1 MSVRAQTTKME
12 FAPGFVAD
20 DTPLAAEGGYVDGN
34 LIRFRR
40 GRAEVWGGWEKL
52 TESRFEGVA
61 RGGAAWANLDGE
73 ARLAFGTST
82 KLYGYWNK
90 TGTAALYDITP
101 PVDIKRLVANPFTP
115 VSVGSA
121 AATVSQPAH
130 GYSDGDQV
138 FFSGTLTSING
149 YRTIS
154 NVTTDTY
161 RITADSVFAS
171 TTPTGS
177 VGDANPVVEYRAQ
190 PGNADAPGLR
200 TWSVDNFGESLVALP
215 NGGGLFIGNLGN
227 AVAEA
232 LSNGSFTGGLTDWAV
247 SNGTSWTGA
256 SNQARITTTSGGGA
270 VSKTGNLSQNI
281 SDEVVAGRVYRLF
294 FDYGVYQET
303 GSAFTSASIGVS
315 VNDANDS
322 LIEIVSDINMSAAT
336 AAMISYSVTFVMPAD
351 PKDIVFSGAVSTP
364 SAAAASLRLDNVSLQ
379 EVPVAYVEQAPETA
393 QSMFVDPN
401 RIVVLCGTVEADGD
415 YNPMLVRWSDQEN
428 VRAWVPDTDNLA
440 GEYPLAKGGR
450 IVAGMATRQQNLIF
464 TDSSLYSMI
473 FTGSADDVFSF
484 NLLGTGCGLIASH
497 AVAEYNGIAFWMAND
512 KNFYIF
518 QGGVPQTI
526 DCPDR
531 DYVFDALNTDHREKI
546 CCGVNSAFNE
556 VVWFYPRGEETECSH
571 YVAFNWVEK
580 HWAFGELGRTTWLPS
595 GVFDKPIGFSPDR
608 YIFSHESGTQADGA
622 RIPWS
627 LTTSYFDIEDG
638 GNILSILR
646 YIPDFE
652 RQIGNIKISF
662 NYRYRPNGE
671 EINFGPYVVTP
682 ATLDVPLRHSGRQA
696 QIKWEGADNS
706 EFVRFGIQALDVI
719 KTGARR

>member
-1 MSVRAQTTKME
+1 MSGRAQTTKME

-52 TESRFEGVA
+52 TASQYEGIA
-61 RGGAAWANLDGE
+61 RGGATWANLDGDP
-73 ARLAFGTST
+73 RLAFGTST

-101 PVDIKRLVANPFTP
+101 PVEIKRLVANPFTP

-121 AATVSQPAH
+121 VATVSHPAH
-130 GYSDGDQV
+130 GYSNGDQV
-138 FFSGTLTSING
+138 FFSNTITSING

-154 NVTTDTY
+154 SVTTDTY

-177 VGDANPVVEYRAQ
+177 VGDANPVVEYRVQ
-190 PGNADAPGLR
+190 PGNVDAPGLR

-215 NGGGLFIGNLGN
+215 NGGGLFIGNLGG
-227 AVAEA
+227 AVSEVV
-232 LSNGSFTGGLTDWAV
+232 SNGSFTVSLTGWAV
-247 SNGTSWTGA
+247 SNGTSWVANT
-256 SNQARITTTSGGGA
+256 SQARIITTAGGGT
-270 VSKTGNLSQNI
+270 VTRSGNLSQNVAAK
-281 SDEVVAGRVYRLF
+281 VVAGRVYRLF
-294 FDYGVYQET
+294 FDYGVYLSS
-303 GSAFTSASIGVS
+303 GSDVSASIGVS
-315 VNDANDS
+315 INDVDDS
-322 LIEIVSDINMSAAT
+322 LIEIVPAITVSAAT
-336 AAMISYSVTFVMPAD
+336 SAMLSYSVTFVMPAD
-351 PKDIVFSGAVSTP
+351 AKDIVFSGSVTTP
-364 SAAAASLRLDNVSLQ
+364 DSSAASLRLDNVSLL
-379 EVPVAYVEQAPETA
+379 EIPVAHVDQAPEQA
-393 QSMFVDPN
+393 NAMFVDPN

-428 VRAWVPDTDNLA
+428 VRSWIPDTDNLA

-450 IVAGMATRQQNLIF
+450 IVAGLATRQQNLIF

-473 FTGSADDVFSF
+473 FTGSAGDVFSF
-484 NLLGTGCGLIASH
+484 DLMGTGCGLIAPH
-497 AVAEYNGIAFWMAND
+497 AAAEYNGIAFWMAND
-512 KNFYIF
+512 RNFYIF

-531 DYVFDALNTDHREKI
+531 DYVFDALNMDQQQKI
-546 CCGVNSAFNE
+546 CCGINSAFNE

-580 HWAFGELGRTTWLPS
+580 HWVFGELARTTWLPS
-595 GVFDKPIGFSPDR
+595 GVFDKPIGFSDDR
-608 YIFSHESGTQADGA
+608 YIFTHESGTKADGS

-627 LTTSYFDIEDG
+627 LSTSYFDIEDG

-671 EINFGPYVVTP
+671 EINFGPYTITP
-682 ATLDVPLRHSGRQA
+682 ATLDVPVRHSGRQA

-706 EFVRFGIQALDVI
+706 EFARFGIQALDVI